1 MMNERQQQPVA
12 REVVRGTDSPERL
25 SLSIIIPAY
34 NEEAYLPRC
43 LESARGAVQACEPL
57 LAFAEIIVCD
67 NDSEDRTADI
77 GREHGAV
84 LAFEPYHQIGR
95 VRNTGAKSATG
106 DWLLFIDADSI
117 LDGGTLRTMLERVQR
132 GDVIGGGCL
141 VDMDGELGFGRLLV
155 SFWNFLSRTMRWA
168 AGSFIFCRADAF
180 HEIGG
185 FGLDYYAGEEIDLT
199 RKLKSLAKDRRQ
211 KFVILTGP
219 RHVSSSRKFR
229 LYSRREQVMTFL
241 RLAFFLRRTVR
252 SRQHLDYYY
261 DGRR

>member
-1 MMNERQQQPVA
+1 MKERQQQPVA
-12 REVVRGTDSPERL
+12 RDVVRGTDRAERIR
-25 SLSIIIPAY
+25 LSIIIPAY

-43 LESARGAVQACEPL
+43 LESARSAVDACEAL
-57 LAFAEIIVCD
+57 LASAEIIVCD
-67 NDSEDRTADI
+67 NDSDDRTPDI
-77 GREHGAV
+77 AREQGAT

-117 LDGGTLRTMLERVQR
+117 LDGGTLRTMLERVR
-132 GDVIGGGCL
+132 KGNVIGGGCL
-141 VDMDGELGFGRLLV
+141 VDMDGELGFGRFLV
-155 SFWNFLSRTMRWA
+155 SFWNFLSRTMKWA

-199 RKLKSLAKDRRQ
+199 RKLKTLAREQRR
-211 KFVILTGP
+211 KFVILSGP

-252 SRQHLDYYY
+252 SRKHLDYFY